1 MRRSTDRIIVSHAGT
16 LPRTDDL
23 RAMMQDPSRAEE
35 FTKAL
40 PAAVKEVVRK
50 QVEVGIDVVNDGE
63 LGKRDGFS
71 SYPRSRISGIE
82 VREFAPGEG
91 PARTTCRDA
100 TASASRSSASWA
112 SRRARWRAHG
122 RQPGSARGTGRRHR
136 RRGRRTPRDG
146 VLHRPGQLHRQ
157 GALRGGHPQPQGRDR
172 RGSTSKPTCRP
183 LRRARWSTGCAT
195 STTRRTRRC
204 SSRSPRR

>member
-23 RAMMQDPSRAEE
+23 RAMMQDPNRADE

-91 PARTTCRDA
+91 PK
-100 TASASRSSASWA
+100 
-112 SRRARWRAHG
+112 
-122 RQPGSARGTGRRHR
+122 
-136 RRGRRTPRDG
+136 PRD
-146 VLHRPGQLHRQ
+146 V
-157 GALRGGHPQPQGRDR
+157 QGRDR
-172 RGSTSKPTCRP
+172 ISFPEFGKLGFPARP
-183 LRRARWSTGCAT
+183 LGASTRENPNTSRAGSRAMVLCTGPITYIGKERYEEDIRNLKAAVQGLDVEGYL
-195 STTRRTRRC
+195 
-204 SSRSPRR
+204 PAV